1 LDAHGGTFEA
11 CSTSLRTEGRLPFYA
26 IWTERKGKPIADSI
40 EVYCVLCAEAEFI
53 GKHFIVD
60 KAG

>member
-1 LDAHGGTFEA
+1 M
-11 CSTSLRTEGRLPFYA
+11 STSQLYA
-26 IWTERKGKPIADSI
+26 VWMESKGKPIADSI
-40 EVYCVLCAEAEFI
+40 EVYCALCAEAEFI